1 MEGEMQ
7 LAKNDRAQAKR
18 TFTRKCNIFEDTVGQ
33 ASASTALT
41 EVYEEVCKAFD
52 KVEVCHERY
61 VSISIKVGAIEEH
74 LIECDEY
81 IDSLERRKVQIMF
94 KYKKNIHVVQDSSV
108 RSVKVKALQPPQFSG
123 DIRDFPNFR
132 DDYKR
137 LMVHSFGK
145 DPYALRSCLSG
156 EALNTVRGIENDYDE
171 MLSRL
176 DLRYGDNRKLVDAVL
191 SDLKSI
197 KPVNDG
203 DNRAFVKMVER
214 VDRCWLALQKMDLEG
229 EMNTANT
236 VSYIEKLLPIT
247 QKRQVNEEDMIASIK
262 GIPEKHNEL
271 LQRVDQPTQIVTNL
285 CKNNDTLQTGKCLL
299 HEKGTHNTGS
309 CSVFGNLG
317 NFEKFETVRKSNGTP
332 LNTLWDPGSDITL
345 ITFATA
351 YKLGLKGRD
360 IELTITK
367 VGRKVELI
375 KSKEYVIKVTD
386 LEGKHW
392 YITAYGIEEI
402 TSEAC
407 KVDLTN
413 IVLLFDDIRLSD
425 VERPFGEIE
434 LSVGSDW
441 CTLMPQV
448 KQSVGNL
455 QLMQNMFGYCIRG
468 SHPSIK
474 FESSNNSFNVKVNQI
489 SSVVKV
495 EEINVNN
502 NEFLRMD
509 LDKFFNIESLGTY
522 CIPKCG
528 ACKCGS
534 CTLGDKS
541 YTIREENELD
551 MISKGLEYN
560 CEEKYWTVKYPWIR
574 DPNELPNNV
583 AVAIARMRS
592 TEKRLTKIGYKY
604 TQLYNDQIKDM
615 LSRGVARKLSWKEMS
630 EYDGPIHYIHHHEVL
645 KESSTST
652 PVGIV
657 FNSSADYKGH
667 RLNVYWAKG
676 PDLLNDL
683 VVILLRFRQDNV
695 AVIEDIS
702 KMYNA
707 VRLKELDQH
716 NHRFVWRDAD
726 YSRPPNHHVLTAVG
740 FGDRPSGVIAITALK
755 KTASI
760 KENEFPEIKNII
772 DRNTYVDDIIFSCED
787 VNKAK
792 KLMGNMNLVLN
803 EGGFKIKHW
812 IMSNNETL
820 DNELKLLYSGE
831 EKVLGVHWIPRKDIF
846 FFKIKVDFNR
856 SKKRIFENG
865 IDINTSNRIIPKD
878 LTKRMVLSQ
887 VSTIYDPLGLI
898 IPFTLN
904 AKVLMRELITISR
917 SEGNRCDWDDPMSD
931 EMREKWS
938 KFFIDMRELEF
949 LSYARCV
956 KPLDAKG
963 DPMLVIFSDGSSVA
977 YGACAYVRWGLE
989 GDSYVSQLILATNRI
1004 APTKKLTIPR
1014 LELCGAILSC
1024 RLRDIIVKQSDWKF
1038 KSIVHIVDSSIVR
1051 AQIQKESY
1059 GFNTFVANRV
1069 AEIQSRTDPTEWWW
1083 VNSKNNPADFT
1094 TRPCPPNVLHENSMW
1109 QKGPA
1114 FMSRPFDTWPIS
1126 QSCNDEVPDK
1136 VGIVLTCRQKS
1147 FEEKTS
1153 VINMSRFSSYTKL
1166 LRVPARI
1173 IAAFKVKSLKAIACL
1188 PTPELVHEAEM
1199 YLIQIEQSKLQS
1211 DWRKAYRRLGPSI
1224 DNGIIF
1230 VGERIANWLKE
1241 NWNQDRFI
1249 LMPSNS
1255 HIIKLYIQH
1264 LHNSDH
1270 SGVETTLAKLQ
1281 CKYWVISARRLIKF
1295 IKNKCI
1301 ACKRISAETVA
1312 QKMGQVAQ
1320 ERLRPT
1326 PPFYHTS
1333 LDLFGP
1339 ITIRDTVKRRTY
1351 GKAYGVIFNCLVS
1364 RAVYVD
1370 LAESYDTKGFL
1381 TVFQRFITIRGYPK
1395 TIHSD
1400 LGSQLVAACKELRL
1414 DKSKLQKYG
1423 ASGGTT
1429 WIFYKSAD
1437 APWQNGCS
1445 EALIKSVKRA
1455 VLIAIGDSK
1464 LTFGEMKTVLF
1475 EVGDLLNST
1484 PIGIK
1489 PGSDCELGSYLCPN
1503 DLILGRASS
1512 KIQADMKFVDKKYKD
1527 RLEFM
1532 QRIVDCFWKK
1542 WQRDYFPTLMV
1553 RQKWHVDKRNVKP
1566 GDIVLVQNCN
1576 TIRGQW
1582 KLAQVT
1588 SVQSSRD
1595 HKVRDV
1601 SVRYKI
1607 QRPGRLYEGQ
1617 DDVCVNRS
1625 VHRLVV
1631 LLPIEEN
1638 C

>member
-1 MEGEMQ
+1 
-7 LAKNDRAQAKR
+7 
-18 TFTRKCNIFEDTVGQ
+18 
-33 ASASTALT
+33 
-41 EVYEEVCKAFD
+41 
-52 KVEVCHERY
+52 
-61 VSISIKVGAIEEH
+61 
-74 LIECDEY
+74 
-81 IDSLERRKVQIMF
+81 
-94 KYKKNIHVVQDSSV
+94 
-108 RSVKVKALQPPQFSG
+108 
-123 DIRDFPNFR
+123 
-132 DDYKR
+132 
-137 LMVHSFGK
+137 
-145 DPYALRSCLSG
+145 
-156 EALNTVRGIENDYDE
+156 
-171 MLSRL
+171 
-176 DLRYGDNRKLVDAVL
+176 
-191 SDLKSI
+191 
-197 KPVNDG
+197 
-203 DNRAFVKMVER
+203 
-214 VDRCWLALQKMDLEG
+214 
-229 EMNTANT
+229 
-236 VSYIEKLLPIT
+236 
-247 QKRQVNEEDMIASIK
+247 
-262 GIPEKHNEL
+262 
-271 LQRVDQPTQIVTNL
+271 
-285 CKNNDTLQTGKCLL
+285 
-299 HEKGTHNTGS
+299 
-309 CSVFGNLG
+309 
-317 NFEKFETVRKSNGTP
+317 
-332 LNTLWDPGSDITL
+332 
-345 ITFATA
+345 
-351 YKLGLKGRD
+351 
-360 IELTITK
+360 
-367 VGRKVELI
+367 
-375 KSKEYVIKVTD
+375 
-386 LEGKHW
+386 
-392 YITAYGIEEI
+392 
-402 TSEAC
+402 
-407 KVDLTN
+407 
-413 IVLLFDDIRLSD
+413 
-425 VERPFGEIE
+425 
-434 LSVGSDW
+434 
-441 CTLMPQV
+441 
-448 KQSVGNL
+448 
-455 QLMQNMFGYCIRG
+455 
-468 SHPSIK
+468 
-474 FESSNNSFNVKVNQI
+474 
-489 SSVVKV
+489 
-495 EEINVNN
+495 
-502 NEFLRMD
+502 
-509 LDKFFNIESLGTY
+509 
-522 CIPKCG
+522 
-528 ACKCGS
+528 
-534 CTLGDKS
+534 
-541 YTIREENELD
+541 
-551 MISKGLEYN
+551 
-560 CEEKYWTVKYPWIR
+560 
-574 DPNELPNNV
+574 
-583 AVAIARMRS
+583 
-592 TEKRLTKIGYKY
+592 
-604 TQLYNDQIKDM
+604 M
-615 LSRGVARKLSWKEMS
+615 LSRGVARKLSWKEMR

-645 KESSTST
+645 KENSTST
-652 PVGIV
+652 PVRIV

-667 RLNVYWAKG
+667 TLNDYWAKG

-683 VVILLRFRQDNV
+683 VGILLRFRQDNV
-695 AVIEDIS
+695 AVIGDIS

-707 VRLKELDQH
+707 ARLKELEQH
-716 NHRFVWRDAD
+716 THRFVWRDAD

-820 DNELKLLYSGE
+820 DKELKLLYPGE
-831 EKVLGVHWIPRKDIF
+831 EKVLSLHWIPRKDIF

-989 GDSYVSQLILATNRI
+989 GDSYVSQLILAKNRI

-1014 LELCGAILSC
+1014 LELCGAVLSC

-1038 KSIVHIVDSSIVR
+1038 KSIIHIVDSSIVR

-1059 GFNTFVANRV
+1059 GFITFVANRV

-1094 TRPCPPNVLHENSMW
+1094 TRPCPPNVLLENSMW

-1147 FEEKTS
+1147 FDEEKTS

-1166 LRVPARI
+1166 LRVTARV
-1173 IAAFKVKSLKAIACL
+1173 IAAFKVKSLKAIACF

-1230 VGERIANWLKE
+1230 V
-1241 NWNQDRFI
+1241 
-1249 LMPSNS
+1249 
-1255 HIIKLYIQH
+1255 
-1264 LHNSDH
+1264 
-1270 SGVETTLAKLQ
+1270 
-1281 CKYWVISARRLIKF
+1281 
-1295 IKNKCI
+1295 
-1301 ACKRISAETVA
+1301 
-1312 QKMGQVAQ
+1312 
-1320 ERLRPT
+1320 
-1326 PPFYHTS
+1326 
-1333 LDLFGP
+1333 
-1339 ITIRDTVKRRTY
+1339 
-1351 GKAYGVIFNCLVS
+1351 
-1364 RAVYVD
+1364 VYVD

-1381 TVFQRFITIRGYPK
+1381 TVSQRFITIRGYPK
-1395 TIHSD
+1395 TILSD

-1423 ASGGTT
+1423 ASSGTT
-1429 WIFYKSAD
+1429 WIFNKSAD

-1455 VLIAIGDSK
+1455 VLISIGDSK
-1464 LTFGEMKTVLF
+1464 LTFGEMQTVLF
-1475 EVGDLLNST
+1475 EVADLLNSR

-1489 PGSDCELGSYLCPN
+1489 PGSDCELGSYLCSN

-1542 WQRDYFPTLMV
+1542 
-1553 RQKWHVDKRNVKP
+1553 
-1566 GDIVLVQNCN
+1566 
-1576 TIRGQW
+1576 
-1582 KLAQVT
+1582 
-1588 SVQSSRD
+1588 
-1595 HKVRDV
+1595 
-1601 SVRYKI
+1601 
-1607 QRPGRLYEGQ
+1607 
-1617 DDVCVNRS
+1617 
-1625 VHRLVV
+1625 
-1631 LLPIEEN
+1631 
-1638 C
+1638 

>member
-1 MEGEMQ
+1 
-7 LAKNDRAQAKR
+7 
-18 TFTRKCNIFEDTVGQ
+18 
-33 ASASTALT
+33 
-41 EVYEEVCKAFD
+41 
-52 KVEVCHERY
+52 
-61 VSISIKVGAIEEH
+61 
-74 LIECDEY
+74 
-81 IDSLERRKVQIMF
+81 
-94 KYKKNIHVVQDSSV
+94 
-108 RSVKVKALQPPQFSG
+108 
-123 DIRDFPNFR
+123 
-132 DDYKR
+132 
-137 LMVHSFGK
+137 
-145 DPYALRSCLSG
+145 
-156 EALNTVRGIENDYDE
+156 
-171 MLSRL
+171 
-176 DLRYGDNRKLVDAVL
+176 
-191 SDLKSI
+191 
-197 KPVNDG
+197 
-203 DNRAFVKMVER
+203 
-214 VDRCWLALQKMDLEG
+214 
-229 EMNTANT
+229 
-236 VSYIEKLLPIT
+236 
-247 QKRQVNEEDMIASIK
+247 
-262 GIPEKHNEL
+262 
-271 LQRVDQPTQIVTNL
+271 
-285 CKNNDTLQTGKCLL
+285 
-299 HEKGTHNTGS
+299 
-309 CSVFGNLG
+309 
-317 NFEKFETVRKSNGTP
+317 
-332 LNTLWDPGSDITL
+332 
-345 ITFATA
+345 
-351 YKLGLKGRD
+351 
-360 IELTITK
+360 
-367 VGRKVELI
+367 
-375 KSKEYVIKVTD
+375 
-386 LEGKHW
+386 
-392 YITAYGIEEI
+392 
-402 TSEAC
+402 
-407 KVDLTN
+407 
-413 IVLLFDDIRLSD
+413 
-425 VERPFGEIE
+425 
-434 LSVGSDW
+434 
-441 CTLMPQV
+441 
-448 KQSVGNL
+448 
-455 QLMQNMFGYCIRG
+455 
-468 SHPSIK
+468 
-474 FESSNNSFNVKVNQI
+474 
-489 SSVVKV
+489 
-495 EEINVNN
+495 
-502 NEFLRMD
+502 
-509 LDKFFNIESLGTY
+509 
-522 CIPKCG
+522 
-528 ACKCGS
+528 
-534 CTLGDKS
+534 
-541 YTIREENELD
+541 
-551 MISKGLEYN
+551 
-560 CEEKYWTVKYPWIR
+560 
-574 DPNELPNNV
+574 
-583 AVAIARMRS
+583 
-592 TEKRLTKIGYKY
+592 
-604 TQLYNDQIKDM
+604 
-615 LSRGVARKLSWKEMS
+615 
-630 EYDGPIHYIHHHEVL
+630 
-645 KESSTST
+645 
-652 PVGIV
+652 
-657 FNSSADYKGH
+657 
-667 RLNVYWAKG
+667 
-676 PDLLNDL
+676 
-683 VVILLRFRQDNV
+683 
-695 AVIEDIS
+695 
-702 KMYNA
+702 
-707 VRLKELDQH
+707 
-716 NHRFVWRDAD
+716 
-726 YSRPPNHHVLTAVG
+726 
-740 FGDRPSGVIAITALK
+740 
-755 KTASI
+755 
-760 KENEFPEIKNII
+760 
-772 DRNTYVDDIIFSCED
+772 
-787 VNKAK
+787 
-792 KLMGNMNLVLN
+792 MNLVLN

-820 DNELKLLYSGE
+820 DKELKLLYAGE
-831 EKVLGVHWIPRKDIF
+831 EKVLGLHWIPRKDIF

-989 GDSYVSQLILATNRI
+989 GDSYVSQLILAKNRI

-1014 LELCGAILSC
+1014 LELCGAVLSC

-1114 FMSRPFDTWPIS
+1114 FMSSPFDTWPIS

-1136 VGIVLTCRQKS
+1136 VGMVLTCRQKS
-1147 FEEKTS
+1147 FDEEKTS

-1166 LRVPARI
+1166 LRVTARV

-1255 HIIKLYIQH
+1255 HLIKLYIQH

-1429 WIFYKSAD
+1429 WIFNKSAD

-1464 LTFGEMKTVLF
+1464 LTFGKMQTVLF
-1475 EVGDLLNST
+1475 EVADLLNSR

-1566 GDIVLVQNCN
+1566 GDIVLVQDSN

-1582 KLAQVT
+1582 KLAQVI

-1625 VHRLVV
+1625 VHRSQRTIFMYRIIVSITEESTPHQLLRMRSPLVYFTAAY
-1631 LLPIEEN
+1631 
-1638 C
+1638 

>member
-1 MEGEMQ
+1 MY
-7 LAKNDRAQAKR
+7 
-18 TFTRKCNIFEDTVGQ
+18 
-33 ASASTALT
+33 STTL
-41 EVYEEVCKAFD
+41 
-52 KVEVCHERY
+52 
-61 VSISIKVGAIEEH
+61 
-74 LIECDEY
+74 
-81 IDSLERRKVQIMF
+81 
-94 KYKKNIHVVQDSSV
+94 
-108 RSVKVKALQPPQFSG
+108 SVKSKYLVRDKAL
-123 DIRDFPNFR
+123 
-132 DDYKR
+132 
-137 LMVHSFGK
+137 LMIS
-145 DPYALRSCLSG
+145 
-156 EALNTVRGIENDYDE
+156 
-171 MLSRL
+171 
-176 DLRYGDNRKLVDAVL
+176 KL
-191 SDLKSI
+191 
-197 KPVNDG
+197 
-203 DNRAFVKMVER
+203 
-214 VDRCWLALQKMDLEG
+214 
-229 EMNTANT
+229 
-236 VSYIEKLLPIT
+236 Y
-247 QKRQVNEEDMIASIK
+247 
-262 GIPEKHNEL
+262 
-271 LQRVDQPTQIVTNL
+271 
-285 CKNNDTLQTGKCLL
+285 
-299 HEKGTHNTGS
+299 
-309 CSVFGNLG
+309 
-317 NFEKFETVRKSNGTP
+317 SNGTP

-375 KSKEYVIKVTD
+375 KSKQYVIKVTD

-407 KVDLTN
+407 KVDLIN

-434 LSVGSDW
+434 LLVGSDW

-541 YTIREENELD
+541 YTIREEQELD

-560 CEEKYWTVKYPWIR
+560 CEEKYWAVKYPWSR

-652 PVGIV
+652 PVRIV

-667 RLNVYWAKG
+667 RLNDYWAKG

-683 VVILLRFRQDNV
+683 VEILLRFRQDNV
-695 AVIEDIS
+695 AVIGDIS
-702 KMYNA
+702 KMYNS
-707 VRLKELDQH
+707 VRLKELEQH
-716 NHRFVWRDAD
+716 THRFVWRDAD

-820 DNELKLLYSGE
+820 DNELKLLYAGE
-831 EKVLGVHWIPRKDIF
+831 EKVLSLHWIPRKDIF

-898 IPFTLN
+898 IHFTLN

-989 GDSYVSQLILATNRI
+989 GDSYVSQLILAKNRI

-1014 LELCGAILSC
+1014 LELCAAVLSC

-1147 FEEKTS
+1147 FDEEKTS
-1153 VINMSRFSSYTKL
+1153 VINMSRFSSYT
-1166 LRVPARI
+1166 
-1173 IAAFKVKSLKAIACL
+1173 
-1188 PTPELVHEAEM
+1188 
-1199 YLIQIEQSKLQS
+1199 
-1211 DWRKAYRRLGPSI
+1211 
-1224 DNGIIF
+1224 
-1230 VGERIANWLKE
+1230 
-1241 NWNQDRFI
+1241 
-1249 LMPSNS
+1249 
-1255 HIIKLYIQH
+1255 
-1264 LHNSDH
+1264 
-1270 SGVETTLAKLQ
+1270 
-1281 CKYWVISARRLIKF
+1281 
-1295 IKNKCI
+1295 
-1301 ACKRISAETVA
+1301 
-1312 QKMGQVAQ
+1312 
-1320 ERLRPT
+1320 
-1326 PPFYHTS
+1326 
-1333 LDLFGP
+1333 
-1339 ITIRDTVKRRTY
+1339 
-1351 GKAYGVIFNCLVS
+1351 
-1364 RAVYVD
+1364 
-1370 LAESYDTKGFL
+1370 
-1381 TVFQRFITIRGYPK
+1381 
-1395 TIHSD
+1395 
-1400 LGSQLVAACKELRL
+1400 
-1414 DKSKLQKYG
+1414 
-1423 ASGGTT
+1423 
-1429 WIFYKSAD
+1429 
-1437 APWQNGCS
+1437 
-1445 EALIKSVKRA
+1445 
-1455 VLIAIGDSK
+1455 
-1464 LTFGEMKTVLF
+1464 
-1475 EVGDLLNST
+1475 
-1484 PIGIK
+1484 
-1489 PGSDCELGSYLCPN
+1489 
-1503 DLILGRASS
+1503 
-1512 KIQADMKFVDKKYKD
+1512 
-1527 RLEFM
+1527 
-1532 QRIVDCFWKK
+1532 
-1542 WQRDYFPTLMV
+1542 
-1553 RQKWHVDKRNVKP
+1553 
-1566 GDIVLVQNCN
+1566 
-1576 TIRGQW
+1576 
-1582 KLAQVT
+1582 
-1588 SVQSSRD
+1588 
-1595 HKVRDV
+1595 
-1601 SVRYKI
+1601 
-1607 QRPGRLYEGQ
+1607 
-1617 DDVCVNRS
+1617 
-1625 VHRLVV
+1625 
-1631 LLPIEEN
+1631 
-1638 C
+1638 

>member
-1 MEGEMQ
+1 MKLDPNKTQ
-7 LAKNDRAQAKR
+7 SVIQAKNDRAQAKR

-41 EVYEEVCKAFD
+41 KVYEEVCKAFD
-52 KVEVCHERY
+52 KVEVCHE
-61 VSISIKVGAIEEH
+61 
-74 LIECDEY
+74 
-81 IDSLERRKVQIMF
+81 
-94 KYKKNIHVVQDSSV
+94 
-108 RSVKVKALQPPQFSG
+108 
-123 DIRDFPNFR
+123 R

-156 EALNTVRGIENDYDE
+156 EALNTVRGIENDSDE
-171 MLSRL
+171 ILSRL
-176 DLRYGDNRKLVDAVL
+176 DSRYGDSCKLVDAVL

-214 VDRCWLALQKMDLEG
+214 VERCWLDLQKMDLEG
-229 EMNTANT
+229 EMNTFNT

-247 QKRQVNEEDMIASIK
+247 QKREWVQIAEEHRSSTELFKHLMAFMLKEKRVLEYINSDIRTCSSTRICHNISGQVNKEDMIASIK

-271 LQRVDQPTQIVTNL
+271 LQRVDQLTQIVTNL
-285 CKNNDTLQTGKCLL
+285 CKDNDTLQTGKCLL

-309 CSVFGNLG
+309 CSAFGNIG
-317 NFEKFETVRKSNGTP
+317 NFEKFETVRKRRACFNCLKAGHISNFCRHNNTCNVITEGQRCGKYHHPLLHGAFSEGLMYSTTLSVKSKYLVRDKALLMISKLYSNGTL

-413 IVLLFDDIRLSD
+413 IVVLFDDIRLSD
-425 VERPFGEIE
+425 VQRPFGEIE
-434 LSVGSDW
+434 LLVGSNW

-448 KQSVGNL
+448 KQSIGNL
-455 QLMQNMFGYCIRG
+455 QLMQNIFGYCIRG

-541 YTIREENELD
+541 YTIREEKELD

-560 CEEKYWTVKYPWIR
+560 FKEKYWTVNYPWIR

-583 AVAIARMRS
+583 AVAIARMKS

-604 TQLYNDQIKDM
+604 TQLYKNQINDM
-615 LSRGVARKLSWKEMS
+615 LSRGVAIKLSWKEMN

-645 KESSTST
+645 KENSTST
-652 PVGIV
+652 SVRIV

-667 RLNVYWAKG
+667 RLNDYWAKG

-683 VVILLRFRQDNV
+683 VGILSKFRQNNV
-695 AVIEDIS
+695 AVIGDIS

-707 VRLKELDQH
+707 VRLKELEQH
-716 NHRFVWRDAD
+716 THRFIWRDAD
-726 YSRPPNHHVLTAVG
+726 YSRPPNHHVLAAVG

-760 KENEFPEIKNII
+760 KENELPEIKNII
-772 DRNTYVDDIIFSCED
+772 DRNKYVDDIIFSCED

-812 IMSNNETL
+812 IMSKNETF
-820 DNELKLLYSGE
+820 DKELKLLYAGE
-831 EKVLGVHWIPRKDIF
+831 ERVLGLHWIPRKDIF

-856 SKKRIFENG
+856 SKKRTLENG
-865 IDINTSNRIIPKD
+865 IDINTSNRMIPKD

-904 AKVLMRELITISR
+904 AKVLMREPITISH

-938 KFFIDMRELEF
+938 KFFNDMRELEF

-963 DPMLVIFSDGSSVA
+963 DPMLVILSDGISVA
-977 YGACAYVRWGLE
+977 Y
-989 GDSYVSQLILATNRI
+989 
-1004 APTKKLTIPR
+1004 
-1014 LELCGAILSC
+1014 
-1024 RLRDIIVKQSDWKF
+1024 
-1038 KSIVHIVDSSIVR
+1038 
-1051 AQIQKESY
+1051 
-1059 GFNTFVANRV
+1059 ANRV
-1069 AEIQSRTDPTEWWW
+1069 AQIQSRTDPTEWWW

-1094 TRPCPPNVLHENSMW
+1094 TRPCPPNVLHENFMW
-1109 QKGPA
+1109 QKGPG

-1126 QSCNDEVPDK
+1126 QFCNDEVPDK
-1136 VGIVLTCRQKS
+1136 NKHSNC
-1147 FEEKTS
+1147 
-1153 VINMSRFSSYTKL
+1153 
-1166 LRVPARI
+1166 
-1173 IAAFKVKSLKAIACL
+1173 C
-1188 PTPELVHEAEM
+1188 
-1199 YLIQIEQSKLQS
+1199 
-1211 DWRKAYRRLGPSI
+1211 
-1224 DNGIIF
+1224 
-1230 VGERIANWLKE
+1230 AN
-1241 NWNQDRFI
+1241 
-1249 LMPSNS
+1249 S
-1255 HIIKLYIQH
+1255 
-1264 LHNSDH
+1264 
-1270 SGVETTLAKLQ
+1270 
-1281 CKYWVISARRLIKF
+1281 
-1295 IKNKCI
+1295 
-1301 ACKRISAETVA
+1301 
-1312 QKMGQVAQ
+1312 
-1320 ERLRPT
+1320 
-1326 PPFYHTS
+1326 
-1333 LDLFGP
+1333 
-1339 ITIRDTVKRRTY
+1339 
-1351 GKAYGVIFNCLVS
+1351 
-1364 RAVYVD
+1364 
-1370 LAESYDTKGFL
+1370 
-1381 TVFQRFITIRGYPK
+1381 
-1395 TIHSD
+1395 
-1400 LGSQLVAACKELRL
+1400 
-1414 DKSKLQKYG
+1414 
-1423 ASGGTT
+1423 GTT
-1429 WIFYKSAD
+1429 WIFNKSAD
-1437 APWQNGCS
+1437 APWQNGCN

-1464 LTFGEMKTVLF
+1464 LTFGEMQTVLF
-1475 EVGDLLNST
+1475 EVADLLNSR

-1503 DLILGRASS
+1503 DLILGQASS
-1512 KIQADMKFVDKKYKD
+1512 KVQADMKFVDEKYKD

-1542 WQRDYFPTLMV
+1542 WQRDYFPTLIV

-1566 GDIVLVQNCN
+1566 GDIVLVQDSN

-1582 KLAQVT
+1582 KLAQVR
-1588 SVQSSRD
+1588 SVLSSRD
-1595 HKVRDV
+1595 HKARDV

-1617 DDVCVNRS
+1617 NDVCVNRS
-1625 VHRLVV
+1625 VHR
-1631 LLPIEEN
+1631 
-1638 C
+1638 